1 MPQFILCENWSCI
14 CHTSYILLFI
24 IHHVH
29 MMNDEQKDIYLKIK
43 HSNIK
48 TNIKTSYHFSSAL
61 I

>member
-1 MPQFILCENWSCI
+1 MPQFILCESWSCI
-14 CHTSYILLFI
+14 CHTSFILLFI

-48 TNIKTSYHFSSAL
+48 VTIQR
-61 I
+61 